1 MNLIPIEDAVIN
13 LNDVADKLK
22 LGPQAE
28 LLEEIESFNN
38 RYGRNKEIIAINKK
52 FGFKPG
58 TYDKV
63 KEVHANYI
71 LKYSSKPSS
80 MYALKERI
88 LNNRWTESRFWDHA
102 IRIQNKMQNLKYRA
116 VDWQDNTELLKTFWD
131 NFIER
136 IINESGQ
143 VINNIPNTVV
153 DVLVDN
159 DDIADS
165 DRWLEMKIYLDV
177 HVNNIDLVVYKM
189 DDIISKFKWGDVHL
203 RWTIPIW
210 KFINAWCTYAN
221 DNVGFPPRQVHNP
234 IAKLHPRYS
243 YLEHPY
249 VTGHRSRYSNEFDDD
264 FIPKKTVH

>member
-28 LLEEIESFNN
+28 LLEEIESFNT
-38 RYGRNKEIIAINKK
+38 RYGRNRWSGTNKEIIAINKK

-58 TYDKV
+58 TYDRV
-63 KEVHANYI
+63 KEAHGHYI
-71 LKYSSKPSS
+71 LKYSSKASS

-88 LNNRWTESRFWDHA
+88 LSNRWTESRFWDHA

-165 DRWLEMKIYLDV
+165 DRWLEMKYILMY
-177 HVNNIDLVVYKM
+177 M
-189 DDIISKFKWGDVHL
+189 
-203 RWTIPIW
+203 
-210 KFINAWCTYAN
+210 
-221 DNVGFPPRQVHNP
+221 
-234 IAKLHPRYS
+234 
-243 YLEHPY
+243 
-249 VTGHRSRYSNEFDDD
+249 
-264 FIPKKTVH
+264 